1 MMTTLNRLDWAVE
14 NSKPNITKNCL
25 EALLF
30 CLKRRRY
37 DDSFA
42 VMGSPSYNRASLIL
56 ELWPAKRKLQ
66 KPKLKE
72 LKKTFSSFL
81 RTEGNL
87 QDIAT
92 LLADDDD
99 DNDTDTDE

>member
-1 MMTTLNRLDWAVE
+1 LSRLDWAVE
-14 NSKPNITKNCL
+14 NSRPLITQNCL

-42 VMGSPSYNRASLIL
+42 IPGSPSYTYAAAIL
-56 ELWPAKRKLQ
+56 EEWPANRKLQ

-81 RTEGNL
+81 RTEGSL

-92 LLADDDD
+92 LLADDDEDTETD
-99 DNDTDTDE
+99 D